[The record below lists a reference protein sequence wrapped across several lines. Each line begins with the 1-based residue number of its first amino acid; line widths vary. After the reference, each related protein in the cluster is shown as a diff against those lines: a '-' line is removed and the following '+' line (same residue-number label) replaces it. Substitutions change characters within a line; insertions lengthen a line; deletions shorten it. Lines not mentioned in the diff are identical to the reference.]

1 MPTATLNG
9 VVIAQA
15 ADDEVVIVENNV
27 YFPRHAV
34 NPDYLQPSN
43 HTSRCPWKGLANY
56 YTVSA
61 DGETS
66 ENAAWYYPAPF
77 EAAKEI
83 QDRIAF
89 WRGVAVQR

>member
-15 ADDEVVIVENNV
+15 ADDEVVIVENHV
-27 YFPRHAV
+27 YFPRSAV
-34 NPDYLQPSN
+34 NPDYLQPSS
-43 HTSRCPWKGLANY
+43 HTSRCPWKGLASY

-61 DGETS
+61 DGHTS

-89 WRGVAVQR
+89 WRGVEVQR

>member
-34 NPDYLQPSN
+34 NPAYLQPSN